1 MKLDKLFE
9 PGKIGNC
16 IIPNR
21 MIVPAMNTNFSNEDG
36 TATERYIRH
45 HEAKAK
51 GGWGLI
57 ITEDYSISKSGNP
70 SPRRSRS
77 SRRWG
82 TSCRPPG
89 RNRSASPS
97 SRRSSVSGY
106 SRRSPGCQ

>member
-1 MKLDKLFE
+1 MNYNIRSNHMKLDKLFE

-36 TATERYIRH
+36 TATERYIRY

-57 ITEDYSISKSGNP
+57 ITEDYSISKSGK
-70 SPRRSRS
+70 
-77 SRRWG
+77 G
-82 TSCRPPG
+82 YQF
-89 RNRSASPS
+89 
-97 SRRSSVSGY
+97 VSGLY
-106 SRRSPGCQ
+106 NDEQIESHKN